1 MKLTNYMR
9 DAFVRAVMDDVP
21 EVDYKQQIRDTALKA
36 VVFAMPAKLRA
47 VWDDP
52 ELCESFNTSYTR
64 VTDCVYEVLPKFRGV
79 EEVLKAQAGVLEAL
93 HAKHRTQE
101 NQRYELRTKVKTIA
115 YSAKTRK
122 QLVEMLPEFEK
133 YLPAD
138 EAATIRTLPMVAN
151 VVAELMAAGWPKEQV
166 A

>member
-36 VVFAMPAKLRA
+36 AVEAMPAKLRA
-47 VWDDP
+47 VWGDSALRD
-52 ELCESFNTSYTR
+52 SVNTRHTR
-64 VTDCVYEVLPKFRGV
+64 ITDCVYETMPQYCGI
-79 EEVLKAQAGVLEAL
+79 EEALKAQADVLEAL
-93 HAKHRTQE
+93 HAKHHAQE
-101 NQRYELRTKVKTIA
+101 TQRYELRTKVKAVA
-115 YSAKTRK
+115 YSVKTRK
-122 QLVEMLPEFEK
+122 QLAEMLPEFEK

-138 EAATIRTLPMVAN
+138 EAAAIRTLPVVAN
-151 VVAELMAAGWPKEQV
+151 VVAELVAAGWPKEQM

>member
-36 VVFAMPAKLRA
+36 AVEAMPAMLRA

-52 ELCESFNTSYTR
+52 VLRESFNTSYTR
-64 VTDCVYEVLPKFRGV
+64 MTDCVYERMPEYRGI
-79 EEVLKAQAGVLEAL
+79 EEALKAQTDVLEAL
-93 HAKHRTQE
+93 HAKHHTQE
-101 NQRYELRTKVKTIA
+101 NQRYELRTKVKAVA

-122 QLVEMLPEFEK
+122 QLAEMLPEFEK

-138 EAATIRTLPMVAN
+138 EAAAIRTLPVVAN
-151 VVAELMAAGWPKEQV
+151 VVAELVAAGWPKEQ
-166 A
+166 AA

>member
-1 MKLTNYMR
+1 LKLTNYMR

-36 VVFAMPAKLRA
+36 AVEAMPAKLRT

-52 ELCESFNTSYTR
+52 KLQDCIAVGHTYL
-64 VTDCVYEVLPKFRGV
+64 TDCVYKNLPVYPGI
-79 EEVLKAQAGVLEAL
+79 EEALKAQTDVLEAL
-93 HAKHRTQE
+93 HAKHHAQE
-101 NQRYELRTKVKTIA
+101 DQRYELRTKVKAVA

-122 QLVEMLPEFEK
+122 QLAEMLPEFEK

-138 EAATIRTLPMVAN
+138 EAAAIRTLPVVAN
-151 VVAELMAAGWPKEQV
+151 VVAELVAAGWPKEQM